1 MDRFK
6 AVLHPA
12 TDRWVREMIDTLG
25 LFGSNIFYFED
36 RVPSNTFSLTVFER
50 VEDQALDLVQ
60 SSRYHTSVIEALCFL
75 VSNDLVQVDL
85 LSVTKALFVYSILG
99 NELLSFLLL
108 AIKIASISQLNETF
122 IVLFTIV
129 IGPAI

>member
-12 TDRWVREMIDTLG
+12 TDRWVREVIDTLG
-25 LFGSNIFYFED
+25 LFRRNIFHSED
-36 RVPSNTFSLTVFER
+36 RVPTNTFSLTVFER

-60 SSRYHTSVIEALCFL
+60 SSRYHISVIEALAFL
-75 VSNDLVQVDL
+75 VSNDFVQVDL
-85 LSVTKALFVYSILG
+85 LSVTKALFVNSILG
-99 NELLSFLLL
+99 DELLSFLLL

-122 IVLFTIV
+122 IVLFAIV